1 MDVASDQRRTR
12 SGDEGP
18 YAVAVFARLFAW
30 LRRHPRLVDLLWA
43 LPVVGASGATAAV
56 YIDGVPPHHRTHW
69 YLYAAIVVGMC
80 APLVWRRGRPRAV
93 FAIVAVVAFG
103 QWLAH
108 IGLGPVDIAV
118 LVAMYTVA
126 ATCVLRWAVA
136 AGLVAEFGAVLEVQQ
151 LPGPVPADGR
161 WTELIPFTVLIWA
174 VWLSGLYLS
183 TRRKYLHS
191 LEERAERLE
200 RERDAQAQV
209 AAAAERA
216 RIAREMHDVIAHSVS
231 VMVVQADG
239 AAYMVDLDPERARR
253 AMQTIGEIGRQALA
267 EMRRMLGVLREEG
280 GGGSYAPQPG
290 VEQLT
295 ELVAQIRS
303 AGLPVDLTIEGVP
316 AELPAALQLAIY
328 RIVQEALTN
337 TRKHGGPLATAQV
350 RLRYGDTAVEIRIRD
365 DGRGAEA
372 VTDGRGHGLVGM
384 TERAAL
390 YGGSVRSGPRPEGG
404 YEVLARLPVPDR
416 RTAGTHVA

>member
-1 MDVASDQRRTR
+1 M
-12 SGDEGP
+12 
-18 YAVAVFARLFAW
+18 FARLFAW

-43 LPVVGASGATAAV
+43 LPIVALSGATAPAFVDGPSPRMAWYV
-56 YIDGVPPHHRTHW
+56 YGV
-69 YLYAAIVVGMC
+69 LVIGLCV
-80 APLVWRRGRPRAV
+80 PLVWRRGRPRAV
-93 FAIVAVVAFG
+93 FAIVAIVAFL
-103 QWLAH
+103 QWLA
-108 IGLGPVDIAV
+108 GLDIVPADITV

-126 ATCVLRWAVA
+126 ASCTLRWAA
-136 AGLVAEFGAVLEVQQ
+136 AAALVAEFGAVLAVLR
-151 LPGPVPADGR
+151 LPRPGATGPWWNRLA
-161 WTELIPFTVLIWA
+161 PFTILIVA
-174 VWLSGLYLS
+174 VWLCGLYLS
-183 TRRKYLHS
+183 TRRKYMHG

-253 AMQTIGEIGRQALA
+253 AMETIGETGRQALT
-267 EMRRMLGVLREEG
+267 EMRRMLGVLRERDG
-280 GGGSYAPQPG
+280 TGPYAPQPG
-290 VEQLT
+290 IEQLT

-316 AELPAALQLAIY
+316 EELPAAQQLAIY

-337 TRKHGGPLATAQV
+337 TRKHAGPRATAQV
-350 RLRYGDTAVEIRIRD
+350 RLHYAEDAVEIRIRD
-365 DGRGAEA
+365 DGRGTAA
-372 VTDGRGHGLVGM
+372 PSDGRGHGLVGM

-390 YGGSVRSGPRPEGG
+390 YGGWVRTGPCPGGG

>member
-1 MDVASDQRRTR
+1 MVDAPNA
-12 SGDEGP
+12 GKP

-43 LPVVGASGATAAV
+43 LPVVAFSGATAAI
-56 YIDGVPPHHRTHW
+56 YIDGTPPHHRTSW
-69 YLYAAIVVGMC
+69 YLYAALVAGLC
-80 APLVWRRGRPRAV
+80 GPLVWRRARPRAV
-93 FAIVAVVAFG
+93 FAIVANIAFV
-103 QWLAH
+103 QWLEGVELFPA
-108 IGLGPVDIAV
+108 DIAV

-126 ATCVLRWAVA
+126 ATCILRWAVA
-136 AGLVAEFGAVLEVQQ
+136 AALVAEFGAVLAILHQ
-151 LPGPVPADGR
+151 PGPRSATGR
-161 WTELIPFTVLIWA
+161 WSGLIPFTILIWA
-174 VWLSGLYLS
+174 VWLCGLYLS
-183 TRRKYLHS
+183 TRRKYMHS
-191 LEERAERLE
+191 LEERAQRLE

-253 AMQTIGEIGRQALA
+253 AMETIGETGRQALT
-267 EMRRMLGVLREEG
+267 EMRRMLGVLRERDG
-280 GGGSYAPQPG
+280 TGPYAPQPG
-290 VEQLT
+290 IEQLT

-316 AELPAALQLAIY
+316 EELPAAQQLAIY

-337 TRKHGGPLATAQV
+337 TRKHAGPRATAQV
-350 RLRYGDTAVEIRIRD
+350 RLHYAEDAVEIRIRD
-365 DGRGAEA
+365 DGRGTAA
-372 VTDGRGHGLVGM
+372 PSDGRGHGLVGM

-390 YGGSVRSGPRPEGG
+390 YGGWVRTGPCPGGG